1 MSLLLGWGAAPA
13 FRITMQNSPE
23 LANAERHLNTARV
36 TFNVARMELGT
47 ILSGLKARE
56 GASDRLIYHADEYG
70 VEHTMKVLAKD
81 PSSFELPGPL
91 PASAMA
97 RIENNLARAYRANQ
111 DIDAAMANRETVAA
125 TGDPSHP
132 KAVLFDGKELIP
144 DPATGGLRDK
154 ASGMPFPLESRDTDQ
169 GDGDADHD
177 RS

>member
-1 MSLLLGWGAAPA
+1 MSPLLGWAAAPA
-13 FRITMQNSPE
+13 FRMTMQNSPE
-23 LANAERHLNTARV
+23 LAKTERQLNTARV

-97 RIENNLARAYRANQ
+97 RIENNLARAYKANH
-111 DIDAAMANRETVAA
+111 DVDAAMAEHENLAA
-125 TGDPSHP
+125 KVDPSRP
-132 KAVLFDGKELIP
+132 KAILLDGKEVIP
-144 DPATGGLRDK
+144 GTSGAVVERATGRPLPTTEVETTNDRDN
-154 ASGMPFPLESRDTDQ
+154 DTDR
-169 GDGDADHD
+169 H
-177 RS
+177 